1 MYDKESEEW
10 KLANRIAQLREKRRI
25 SARDMSLSIGQNP
38 GYVNNIETGR
48 AMPSMTNFFYI
59 CEFFGIE
66 PKEFFDYD
74 TENPGELRDVME
86 KMKHLGDEELA
97 ALGLLADRLAYNNGG
112 DGGGNGGG
120 GR

>member
-1 MYDKESEEW
+1 MFDKGSKEW
-10 KLANRIAQLREKRRI
+10 RLAKRITELRERKWI

-112 DGGGNGGG
+112 GRDGSV
-120 GR
+120 